1 MSTTIQIAISPQ
13 GQITIPKS
21 WRGALGVKKGDKV
34 IAYLKKTPQGVAVI
48 LSSKP
53 ENWTELVAGSGR
65 GLWSNSDTYIA
76 KERNSWE

>member
-1 MSTTIQIAISPQ
+1 MSTTTQITISPQ
-13 GQITIPKS
+13 GQITIPKL

-34 IAYLKKTPQGVAVI
+34 LAYLKKTPRGVAVI

-53 ENWTELVAGSGR
+53 ENWTDLVAGSGP
-65 GLWSNSDTYIA
+65 GLWSESDTYIA